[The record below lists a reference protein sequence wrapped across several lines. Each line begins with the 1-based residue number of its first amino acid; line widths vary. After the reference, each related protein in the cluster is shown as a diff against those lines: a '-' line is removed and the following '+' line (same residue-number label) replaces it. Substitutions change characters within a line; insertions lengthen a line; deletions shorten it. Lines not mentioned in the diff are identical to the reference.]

1 MKNARTRQAAP
12 LISKTPWYFTFQ
24 PGHFCQG
31 HAPVIDG
38 PGGFIPDY
46 PYRLREEEEFAQ
58 DVQIM
63 SGYNSEDG
71 SLYTVF
77 SMLHVKYVVWHVTLA
92 FFTYLI
98 YQNFT
103 INKVFSIS

>member
-1 MKNARTRQAAP
+1 M
-12 LISKTPWYFTFQ
+12 LFQ

-31 HAPVIDG
+31 HAPVVDG

-46 PYRLREEEEFAQ
+46 PHLLRESGDFDENIN
-58 DVQIM
+58 IM

-77 SMLHVKYVVWHVTLA
+77 SMLLHTILSNVME
-92 FFTYLI
+92 
-98 YQNFT
+98 QNKTTFP
-103 INKVFSIS
+103 